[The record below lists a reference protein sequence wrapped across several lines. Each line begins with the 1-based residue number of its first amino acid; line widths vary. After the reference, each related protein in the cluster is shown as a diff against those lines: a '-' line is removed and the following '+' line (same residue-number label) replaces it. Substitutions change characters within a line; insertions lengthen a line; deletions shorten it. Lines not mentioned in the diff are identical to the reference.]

1 MAPLSVPKVGDRVR
15 IVDTH
20 RWKPGRVGNIIEI
33 EDRTGARFVVRFDHA
48 ELGFYYEDVK
58 VAQPKEGGS
67 TQIRAKEPRLLRL
80 SERDLEFYPDDK

>member
-1 MAPLSVPKVGDRVR
+1 MVLAVPKVGDRVR

-20 RWKPGRVGNIIEI
+20 RWKPGRVGRIIEI

-48 ELGFYYEDVK
+48 EIGFY
-58 VAQPKEGGS
+58 
-67 TQIRAKEPRLLRL
+67 TQTKGENKPDLLRL